1 MTSGESPLSRPTK
14 DSQRSAQGTRGAVVR
29 VVGPQWFPGSRPQ
42 GSGHVFP
49 SWTRSKWTPYRVVP
63 KGLSPPFLTGLR
75 RLSARG
81 GHQAPSSKQKASPM
95 LTGASSRRSGPHPI
109 LRAAPPS
116 RPAPSPASFEAAAQV
131 RADVRKSV
139 QGRPS
144 GPRPHPGR
152 PARDGRFSAAPPLG
166 ELSGSVRQR
175 LARRPAGPRPPHRP
189 DQPGTLRG
197 PLRGGKTAPPRS
209 PLPRH
214 PPLTAPHTGAP
225 ASTPPGTDAESAPP
239 EPILQACAMLGSV
252 ATPPSCGLL
261 IIFVVYN
268 IFTYA

>member
-1 MTSGESPLSRPTK
+1 
-14 DSQRSAQGTRGAVVR
+14 
-29 VVGPQWFPGSRPQ
+29 
-42 GSGHVFP
+42 
-49 SWTRSKWTPYRVVP
+49 
-63 KGLSPPFLTGLR
+63 
-75 RLSARG
+75 
-81 GHQAPSSKQKASPM
+81 M

-116 RPAPSPASFEAAAQV
+116 RPAPSPALFEAAAQV
-131 RADVRKSV
+131 RADARKSV

-175 LARRPAGPRPPHRP
+175 FTRRPAGPRPPRRP
-189 DQPGTLRG
+189 DRPGTLRD

-209 PLPRH
+209 PLPRQ

-252 ATPPSCGLL
+252 ATPPQALL
-261 IIFVVYN
+261 SSGKNFQRYLCCAAAYRGAPLGTELERGSSHGSSLRPSGMPLPFSQYLLARGPRFYIRPRRAWDV
-268 IFTYA
+268 AWPGK

>member
-1 MTSGESPLSRPTK
+1 MCSPVGHARSGLLTGWFRRASHLRFSQVCVDSQSGEGVRLRPPSRRPA
-14 DSQRSAQGTRGAVVR
+14 DADRGLQQA
-29 VVGPQWFPGSRPQ
+29 
-42 GSGHVFP
+42 
-49 SWTRSKWTPYRVVP
+49 
-63 KGLSPPFLTGLR
+63 LR
-75 RLSARG
+75 
-81 GHQAPSSKQKASPM
+81 ASP
-95 LTGASSRRSGPHPI
+95 HP
-109 LRAAPPS
+109 PGGTPS
-116 RPAPSPASFEAAAQV
+116 RPAPGASPALFEAAAQV
-131 RADVRKSV
+131 RADARKSI

-144 GPRPHPGR
+144 GPRQHPGR

-175 LARRPAGPRPPHRP
+175 FTRRPAGPRPPRRP
-189 DQPGTLRG
+189 DQPGTLRD

-252 ATPPSCGLL
+252 ATPP
-261 IIFVVYN
+261 IVYDFLN
-268 IFTYA
+268 MNCSDMVSQASGSRAC